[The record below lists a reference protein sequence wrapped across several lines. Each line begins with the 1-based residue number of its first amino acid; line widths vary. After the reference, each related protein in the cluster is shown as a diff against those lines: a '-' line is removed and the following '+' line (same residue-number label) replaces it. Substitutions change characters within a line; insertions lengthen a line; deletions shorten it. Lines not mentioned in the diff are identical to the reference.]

1 MIKAIYRRTSVERQ
15 LINCH
20 LFFEKIQ
27 YTQTNIDHIL
37 LARQKVWGSRLRM
50 YVILG
55 PGKSTRPLRV
65 QMKYVSNTQ
74 PKLATLLFF
83 FARTCKKRRTM
94 IL

>member
-27 YTQTNIDHIL
+27 YTQTIDHIL
-37 LARQKVWGSRLRM
+37 LAGQKVWGSRLRM

>member
-1 MIKAIYRRTSVERQ
+1 
-15 LINCH
+15 
-20 LFFEKIQ
+20 
-27 YTQTNIDHIL
+27 
-37 LARQKVWGSRLRM
+37 M

-83 FARTCKKRRTM
+83 FARTCKKETDDDIVKKKKKKTYRM
-94 IL
+94 SNA